1 MDICNNNFIFSFK
14 YADLDELEKDFMQL
28 CKNAQIYNE
37 EASLIHEDSIV
48 LQSVFTNARQR
59 LEEEGNNSDGDDKG
73 AYAYI
78 FILSY
83 NYLSKRMITYY
94 SSYIC
99 YIDGEEGSDAD
110 SSVRMKIK
118 LKGRKSEGR
127 GGRRKRVT
135 KKYISDDDDDADD
148 N

>member
-1 MDICNNNFIFSFK
+1 
-14 YADLDELEKDFMQL
+14 MQL

-73 AYAYI
+73 I
-78 FILSY
+78 NILSFY
-83 NYLSKRMITYY
+83 HIIIQQTLKFNFFKRFFMSFFYT
-94 SSYIC
+94 
-99 YIDGEEGSDAD
+99 DGEDGSDAD